1 MSTDVENTM
10 KTDLQHYIL
19 LADLFRYPDAEFAGR
34 VNRVQG
40 ILDERYPAAGT
51 ALRDFTDY
59 ANKATLLELEELYI
73 RSFDVQAVTTLDIG
87 YVLFGDD
94 YKRGELLSNLNREH
108 VAAHVDCGHELADH
122 LPNVLKLLA
131 RLEDEELVNELVKQI
146 IAPALNKM
154 IDEFDSDR
162 ILKKNE
168 SYAKHYKTLIDTPVG
183 TEAMTLYKH
192 ALNSLFEVVSDDF
205 GIARQI
211 PVVMTS
217 DFLKNIATEN
227 EIEEKAQSFY

>member
-1 MSTDVENTM
+1 MQE
-10 KTDLQHYIL
+10 
-19 LADLFRYPDAEFAGR
+19 LF
-34 VNRVQG
+34 
-40 ILDERYPAAGT
+40 
-51 ALRDFTDY
+51 
-59 ANKATLLELEELYI
+59 I

-131 RLEDEELVNELVKQI
+131 RLEDEELIDEFVKQI

-154 IDEFDSDR
+154 IDEFDSER
-162 ILKKNE
+162 IQKKNE
-168 SYAKHYKTLIDTPVG
+168 SYAKHYKTLIDTPVAS

-192 ALNSLFEVVSDDF
+192 ALRGLFEVLSDDF

-217 DFLKNIATEN
+217 DFLKYIATEN